1 MCFLYD
7 IFARNDQINL
17 FISQYINSL
26 ASSVLDNSQWAMRM
40 QIPLWLEWVRT
51 SHTLTHV
58 DMVHARIKNSLFVP
72 IQTSLRC
79 VFVYYAGFSIFN
91 QCICSTYISNARS
104 VPMQKHYGVYVVF
117 PPRMPI
123 NIEIKTK
130 TWIQC
135 CVVPTLRL
143 GSMLFIHLWFYLRIL
158 SASHPQ
164 HFFQYMLMRTK
175 YRLLANGLF
184 ARKKIIVRF
193 AAHLFIFIFSV
204 LYFLFYISLYVV
216 FYSFFSLH
224 AVFFAQFPTVIDA
237 FRTYGFVL
245 LRYILNILSSS

>member
-1 MCFLYD
+1 MQGFQYS
-7 IFARNDQINL
+7 INAFA
-17 FISQYINSL
+17 
-26 ASSVLDNSQWAMRM
+26 A
-40 QIPLWLEWVRT
+40 RT
-51 SHTLTHV
+51 
-58 DMVHARIKNSLFVP
+58 
-72 IQTSLRC
+72 
-79 VFVYYAGFSIFN
+79 
-91 QCICSTYISNARS
+91 SNARS

-135 CVVPTLRL
+135 CVVSTLRL

-204 LYFLFYISLYVV
+204 LYFLFYISLYAV

-224 AVFFAQFPTVIDA
+224 AVFFCSVSYCNWCVQNVWFCFASLYSKYTFI
-237 FRTYGFVL
+237 
-245 LRYILNILSSS
+245 